1 MYLMRTSEVGRYLQA
16 SGIKQTILEREIK
29 LKAPII
35 LRVHVNLIMYKKLG
49 KFVFIFPELKP
60 SGRLV
65 V

>member
-1 MYLMRTSEVGRYLQA
+1 MYLMRASEVRHYLQA

-35 LRVHVNLIMYKKLG
+35 LRVHVNLIIHKKLG
-49 KFVFIFPELKP
+49 KFIFIFPELKP
-60 SGRLV
+60 SGRFV